1 MMDEFKMSDLGSRSY
16 YLGIEVEQKEKQI
29 TLRQSVYANKVLQQ
43 FKMNDCNASKLP
55 MEHRLKLHKDGEGE
69 PVDVKEY

>member
-29 TLRQSVYANKVLQQ
+29 TLRQSIYANKVLQQ
-43 FKMNDCNASKLP
+43 FGMSDCNAAKNS
-55 MEHRLKLHKDGEGE
+55 HGA
-69 PVDVKEY
+69 